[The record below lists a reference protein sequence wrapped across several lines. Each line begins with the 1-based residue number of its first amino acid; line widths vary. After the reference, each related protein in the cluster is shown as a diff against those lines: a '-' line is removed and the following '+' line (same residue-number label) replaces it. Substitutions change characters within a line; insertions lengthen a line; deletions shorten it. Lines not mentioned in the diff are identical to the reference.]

1 MHKILS
7 RILLTLV
14 ISTVLLLSLLPEL
27 ARWQAIRALSAQG
40 IDLEIDY
47 LGLALRKGEISIDG
61 LRIKDQDNL
70 DISLATLNLQL
81 RLLPLLDNQIEI
93 SHLSLHDLIVKL
105 ESAQEIGL
113 GSVELKGEISVLLP
127 DTIED
132 QANNSLSLKILESL
146 KFNKFS
152 FTRELQSIVQLDE
165 GEVHKL
171 RIELS
176 TGTGSNKSFELSLQ
190 NVQLRDTR
198 IFGMEHLDYSPA
210 EDFSEHV
217 SIAELHLNKMAF
229 KEIGDDGKT
238 PRELSIQSLELGGL
252 NTLLLKVPL
261 VKTTEQSNS
270 KGPFPLIDIIK
281 TLQAPEESSVHQ
293 PAIAAP
299 QTPLLFSLEQLN
311 ISDNSRFTLID
322 TSHTPATSR
331 SVEEILL
338 EINNIDQANPSGA
351 SAFSLKAKSGDYS
364 ELSFKGDIKPFSES
378 VNLAITGQVKS
389 FDLSPLSA
397 YAENSAA
404 HRIKSGHLNAEL
416 EGSIIDNNIDV
427 QVLLDLRK
435 FYLENLEKN
444 ELPSE
449 AEGSSMPIAS
459 ALNLLRDND
468 DRIEFKLPISGDV
481 SAPDFSIQYI
491 LGILARKAI
500 TETVINYYTPFGLLG
515 LTSAL
520 VNSATQL
527 RLEPVSFEAG
537 RNTLTSAGEKNIDRL
552 ADLLS
557 KKQSLTLTL
566 CPVSTGGDW
575 RKRFKQREDAEVSV
589 TQKQG
594 EELETLGLERGSIL
608 KNSLVKRNVPAEQI
622 VVCKATIKQSVNSSG
637 YVNIEL

>member
-47 LGLALRKGEISIDG
+47 LGLALRKGEVSIDG

-93 SHLSLHDLIVKL
+93 SHLSLHDLTVKL
-105 ESAQEIGL
+105 ENGQEIGL
-113 GSVELKGEISVLLP
+113 GSIELKGDISVLLP
-127 DTIED
+127 DTFED
-132 QANNSLSLKILESL
+132 QANNALSLEILESL

-165 GEVHKL
+165 GEVHNL

-176 TGTGSNKSFELSLQ
+176 TGTNPNKSFALSLQ
-190 NVQLRDTR
+190 DVELRDAR
-198 IFGMEHLDYSPA
+198 IFSMEHLDSSPA
-210 EDFSEHV
+210 ENFSEHV
-217 SIAELHLNKMAF
+217 SIAKLHLHKMAF
-229 KEIGDDGKT
+229 KEIGDEGKT

-252 NTLLLKVPL
+252 NTLLLKIPQ
-261 VKTTEQSNS
+261 VKLTEQSNS
-270 KGPFPLIDIIK
+270 PFPLIDIIK
-281 TLQAPEESSVHQ
+281 TLQAPEDSSANQ
-293 PAIAAP
+293 PAISAP
-299 QTPLLFSLEQLN
+299 QAPLLFSLEQLN

-322 TSHTPATSR
+322 TSHAPATSR

-338 EINNIDQANPSGA
+338 QINNIDQANPSGA

-364 ELSFKGDIKPFSES
+364 EFSFKGDIKPFSES

-397 YAENSAA
+397 YAEDSAA

-416 EGSIIDNNIDV
+416 EGTIIDNNIDV

-444 ELPSE
+444 ERPSE

-552 ADLLS
+552 AGLLS

-575 RKRFKQREDAEVSV
+575 RKRFKQRENAEVSV

-622 VVCKATIKQSVNSSG
+622 VVCKATIKQNVNSSG